1 MNRAVF
7 GLGLALM
14 VSISVRAQD
23 RVPEN
28 SINCADFRRLD
39 ANLWGTTRLARF
51 DIGNVKGN
59 GLPANIIVERGMFN
73 LDGADLVDVL
83 EGACAGK
90 RAQL

>member
-1 MNRAVF
+1 
-7 GLGLALM
+7 
-14 VSISVRAQD
+14 
-23 RVPEN
+23 
-28 SINCADFRRLD
+28 
-39 ANLWGTTRLARF
+39 
-51 DIGNVKGN
+51 VKGN